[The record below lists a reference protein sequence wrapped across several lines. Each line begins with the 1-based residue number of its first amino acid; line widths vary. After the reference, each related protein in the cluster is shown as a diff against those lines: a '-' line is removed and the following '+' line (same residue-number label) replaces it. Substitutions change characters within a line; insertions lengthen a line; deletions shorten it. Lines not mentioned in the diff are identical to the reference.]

1 MARNKFVLT
10 SDLVKVEPEPL
21 EVSSPTREDDVAVVE
36 EPVLTPP
43 LPTFVEE
50 ERKHPDDE
58 KDQLNLKI
66 TKRVKKDFQIWCIQN
81 NKTMSDVV
89 EEMMKECLSD

>member
-21 EVSSPTREDDVAVVE
+21 EIPSPVREAEVVIVE
-36 EPVLTPP
+36 EPVPNPSLPP
-43 LPTFVEE
+43 FVEE

>member
-10 SDLVKVEPEPL
+10 SDLVKVEPEPIETPL
-21 EVSSPTREDDVAVVE
+21 PVREAGAL
-36 EPVLTPP
+36 EPVLPPPP
-43 LPTFVEE
+43 LPVEME
-50 ERKHPDDE
+50 IKHPDDE

-89 EEMMKECLSD
+89 EEMMKECLSSRD

>member
-10 SDLVKVEPEPL
+10 SDLVKVEPEP
-21 EVSSPTREDDVAVVE
+21 VE
-36 EPVLTPP
+36 ESQSVREAEVVKQVVPP
-43 LPTFVEE
+43 LPMEMEV
-50 ERKHPDDE
+50 KHPDDE

-66 TKRVKKDFQIWCIQN
+66 TKRVKKEFQIWCIQN

-89 EEMMKECLSD
+89 EEMMKECLNAVD